1 MPTTETAYSHITEPT
16 NMQEDSY
23 NAKLFKLP
31 AQTTQ
36 QLPLHIIF
44 HKIKLKPISKR
55 ISEAEPHP
63 PPPPPLTPRLV
74 LPNTTQ
80 PRSTHPAPGRR
91 SRRLPLRVLPP
102 PRCRRRLPPRC
113 GAERAALL
121 PGGHRRTL
129 LLLPRR
135 RGRGSRRPGLPGKGP
150 RLRQGAESRRGGRR
164 QRWPHRGAGE
174 GEERAANVK

>member
-16 NMQEDSY
+16 KMQEDSY

-36 QLPLHIIF
+36 QLPFHIVF

-91 SRRLPLRVLPP
+91 SRRLPLPVLPP

-129 LLLPRR
+129 LLRPRR

-150 RLRQGAESRRGGRR
+150 RLRQGAESRRGEAAVAPPRSRGGRS
-164 QRWPHRGAGE
+164 AGSE
-174 GEERAANVK
+174 C